1 MGLFDGE
8 EEKTLDFIQPEVVSL
23 PKKSWK
29 KKPMLKEQFEN
40 LPAKQVSVDT
50 LSDEDKSVQYVE
62 RRWFRTVQR

>member
-8 EEKTLDFIQPEVVSL
+8 EEKTIQYIKPEVFGQT
-23 PKKSWK
+23 KKTRK